1 MTPSVDG
8 VKEVAHD
15 FNNLLTAI
23 IGAAESVLERAGL
36 DPETRAD
43 LESIREGARRGTAMA
58 RLLCGQGGGA
68 GLVAVNEAILAVSRL
83 LAHGSSGLE
92 HEMRGSGATALP
104 GGTLLTLELDDP
116 GPYIW
121 ADPPLL
127 DRVLLNLVTNAR
139 HATRDGG
146 TVTLHT
152 SRHTVTTAEQHIPDL
167 ILPGDYAVITVADT
181 GTGIP
186 AEQLPHIFSR
196 GFTTRRDAG
205 GTGLGLATVFEIVH
219 RSGGFLAVDSKVG
232 EGTRIE
238 IHWPRRPAPGEL
250 SVPRSGFAL
259 LVEDDPLVSRVAE
272 RMLRR
277 AGWRL
282 AVADSAEAAI
292 ALLEAEEASYD
303 LLISDVELPG
313 MDGVALAK
321 YVRSRRPALPIV
333 MTSGYPETRTT
344 ADWADDGIAFLSK
357 PYRQNELLA
366 VMARV
371 VTDRGE

>member
-1 MTPSVDG
+1 
-8 VKEVAHD
+8 
-15 FNNLLTAI
+15 
-23 IGAAESVLERAGL
+23 
-36 DPETRAD
+36 
-43 LESIREGARRGTAMA
+43 MA

-68 GLVAVNEAILAVSRL
+68 GLVAVNDAILGISRL
-83 LAHGSSGLE
+83 LAHGPSGLD
-92 HEMRGSGATALP
+92 HEMQGSGATALP
-104 GGTLLTLELDDP
+104 GGTLLTLELDDS

-152 SRHTVTTAEQHIPDL
+152 ARRTVTTAEQHIPDL

-219 RSGGFLAVDSKVG
+219 RSGGFLAVDSKAG

-238 IHWPRRPAPGEL
+238 IHWPRRPAPSEL
-250 SVPRSGFAL
+250 PVPPPGLAL

-303 LLISDVELPG
+303 LLISDIELPG

-371 VTDRGE
+371 VADRDA